1 MPATRV
7 SCPNCRQPVTA
18 EIQQVF
24 DLNQDPDAK
33 QRLLSGAVN
42 VIQCPNCRYQG
53 NLATPI
59 LYHDP
64 EKELFLTFVPPEM
77 GLPLPEQERLI
88 GSLMNQVINNLPQ
101 EKRKGYLLRP
111 QPALTYQGLVE
122 RILEADGITKEMLD
136 RQQKRLALLQRM
148 VSASSPE
155 VLAEIAQQEDAMI
168 DQEFFAIL
176 SRLVEVS
183 ALNGDEQSA
192 RRLTELQRQLLPITT
207 FGKEMQEQ
215 TKEIETAM
223 QDLRAAGNELTR
235 EKLLDLVIAAPNE
248 TRLSALVSMARAG
261 FDYQFFQLLSEK
273 IERAPESGR
282 PALVQLRENLL
293 KITGEIDRQMG
304 ERMQAASQLLEKI
317 LQAPNVED
325 TLMENLG
332 AVDDFFLQEVNRNL
346 DAARKKGD
354 LERSAKLQQIIA
366 ALQSMEEAPPEVAFI
381 EELMQAPD
389 ETARQQLLE
398 SHADQV
404 TPDFLNLLMNFAGQ
418 MEEQQPEMAGQLK
431 ALYRQALRFS
441 MQRNLSS

>member
-18 EIQQVF
+18 DLQQVF

-53 NLATPI
+53 NIATPI

-148 VSASSPE
+148 VNASSPQ
-155 VLAEIAQQEDAMI
+155 VLAEIAQQEDEMI
-168 DQEFFAIL
+168 DQEFFTIL

-183 ALNGDEQSA
+183 AMNGDEQSA
-192 RRLTELQRQLLPITT
+192 RRLTELQRQLLPVTT
-207 FGKEMQEQ
+207 FGKEMQAQ

-223 QDLRAAGNELTR
+223 QDLRAAGSELTR
-235 EKLLDLVIAAPNE
+235 EKLLDLVVAAPNE

-273 IERAPESGR
+273 IEHTPESSR
-282 PALVQLRENLL
+282 SALAELREKLL

-304 ERMQAASQLLEKI
+304 ERMQAASQLLEKV
-317 LQAPNVED
+317 LQAQNVEEA
-325 TLMENLG
+325 LMENLG

-346 DAARKKGD
+346 DAAHKQGN

-389 ETARQQLLE
+389 EPARQQLLE

-404 TPDFLNLLMNFAGQ
+404 TPEFLSLLMNFAGQ

-441 MQRNLSS
+441 MQRNLAS

>member
-18 EIQQVF
+18 DLQQVF

-42 VIQCPNCRYQG
+42 VIQCPNCHYQG
-53 NLATPI
+53 NIATPI

-64 EKELFLTFVPPEM
+64 EKELFLTFVPAEM

-136 RQQKRLALLQRM
+136 RQQKRLALLQRL
-148 VSASSPE
+148 VGVSSPE
-155 VLAEIAQQEDAMI
+155 SLAEIAKQEDEMI
-168 DQEFFAIL
+168 DQEFFSIL
-176 SRLVEVS
+176 ARLVEVS
-183 ALNGDEQSA
+183 SVNGDEQSTRA
-192 RRLTELQRQLLPITT
+192 LTELQRQLMPITT

-215 TKEIETAM
+215 AKEIEAAM
-223 QDLRAAGNELTR
+223 QDLRALGNELTR
-235 EKLLDLVIAAPNE
+235 EKLLDLVVAAPNE
-248 TRLSALVSMARAG
+248 TRLGALVSMARAG

-273 IERAPESGR
+273 IESIPEADRAP
-282 PALVQLRENLL
+282 LMDLRERIL
-293 KITGEIDRQMG
+293 KITGEIDRQMSQ
-304 ERMQAASQLLEKI
+304 RMQAANQLLETV
-317 LQAPNVED
+317 LQAPNLEEA
-325 TLMENLG
+325 LMQNLG
-332 AVDDFFLQEVNRNL
+332 GVDDFFIQEVNRSL
-346 DAARKKGD
+346 DAARQKGD

-366 ALQSMEEAPPEVAFI
+366 TLQGLEESPPEVAFI
-381 EELMQAPD
+381 EELMLVPD
-389 ETARQQLLE
+389 EAARQTLLE
-398 SHADQV
+398 SRADEV

-431 ALYRQALRFS
+431 ALYRQVLRFS
-441 MQRNLSS
+441 MQRNMES

>member
-7 SCPNCRQPVTA
+7 NCPNCRQPVTA
-18 EIQQVF
+18 DLQQIF

-33 QRLLSGAVN
+33 QRMLSGTVN
-42 VIQCPNCRYQG
+42 VIQCPNCHYQG
-53 NLATPI
+53 SVATPI

-64 EKELFLTFVPPEM
+64 EKELFLTYVPAELA
-77 GLPLPEQERLI
+77 LPLPEQERLI
-88 GSLMNQVINNLPQ
+88 GSLMNQVINHLPQ

-148 VSASSPE
+148 MGVSSPD
-155 VLAEIAQQEDAMI
+155 VLAEMAKQEDELI
-168 DQEFFAIL
+168 DQEFFGIL

-183 ALNGDEQSA
+183 AVNGDEQSA

-207 FGKEMQEQ
+207 FGQEMQTQ
-215 TKEIETAM
+215 AKEIEAAM

-235 EKLLDLVIAAPNE
+235 EKLLDLIVAAPNE

-273 IERAPESGR
+273 IDHTPEAGR
-282 PALVQLRENLL
+282 PTLVELREKLL
-293 KITGEIDRQMG
+293 KITAEIDRQMG
-304 ERMQAASQLLEKI
+304 ERMQAAGQLLDKV
-317 LQAPNVED
+317 LQAPNVEEA
-325 TLMENLG
+325 LMENLG
-332 AVDDFFLQEVNRNL
+332 AVDDFFLQEVNRSL
-346 DAARKKGD
+346 EAARKNGD

-381 EELMQAPD
+381 EELMQVPEEA
-389 ETARQQLLE
+389 ARQKLLE
-398 SHADQV
+398 EHADEV

-418 MEEQQPEMAGQLK
+418 VEEQQPEMAAQLK

-441 MQRNLSS
+441 MQRNLGS